1 METLFCNDCKKEVQY
16 TTEIVGAHKQALCIE
31 CRKTLTFV
39 RQPDEM
45 FTMPFGKHKGE
56 LLRDAIEN
64 DRQYFEWLS
73 GVGVTSKGL
82 RERLN
87 VLLNK

>member
-16 TTEIVGAHKQALCIE
+16 STAIIGAHKQASCIE
-31 CRKTLTFV
+31 CGKVLKFL
-39 RQPDEM
+39 RQPDEL
-45 FTMPFGKHKGE
+45 FVMPFGKHKGE
-56 LLRDAIEN
+56 LLQDAIIN

-87 VLLNK
+87 ALLSK